1 MVKRKSKILVGI
13 VIGSKSDLPFM
24 EEAIKLLKSFKIPYG
39 LKVLSAHRNP
49 DETAQYAKKAEKR
62 GIELIIAA
70 AGLSAHL
77 AGALAARTLLPVI
90 GVPVP
95 SEPLK
100 GVESF
105 LSTLQMPSGVP
116 VATMS
121 IGKAG
126 AKNSAILAAE
136 ILSLKYPEIKKG
148 LKEYRKK

>member
-1 MVKRKSKILVGI
+1 MKKVLVGVI
-13 VIGSKSDLPFM
+13 VGSESDFPFM
-24 EEAIKLLKSFKIPYG
+24 EETTKILKSFKISSE
-39 LKVLSAHRNP
+39 LKVLYAHRNP
-49 DETAQYAKKAEKR
+49 EETAKYAMEAEKK
-62 GIELIIAA
+62 GIKVIIAA

-95 SEPLK
+95 SEPL
-100 GVESF
+100 GGIDSF

-121 IGKAG
+121 IGKPG

-136 ILSLKYPEIKKG
+136 ILALKYPKIQKRLRDYKKK
-148 LKEYRKK
+148 LRK